1 MYRSASGASNTEV
14 HFFDDSDTVTILRG
28 GSVSWRTH
36 NPGLLGLGT
45 VALAHE
51 AIGVAH
57 GVPVFPSLEHGRR
70 ALRDWL
76 GQAQIRHH
84 SIASLYRHIDPDWQ
98 LPSPSLPD
106 RPAHCPDTGLEAGR
120 RVKSL
125 NSHEREAVAQAIERH
140 LGMEAGSVH
149 RQPLE
154 TQEDKPTRE
163 MAAAGGNIAIN
174 GRSAVHAGSQGLLT
188 SIDVCLT
195 RIGKSCK
202 PIPYTNV
209 ANSRDATGTA
219 GSVFVNGH
227 PLCHQQSRFARSR
240 GDEAGNCGGVRSR
253 TRRGYAEFVGGSSNV
268 FFEGLPAVRQFDPMV
283 SNCRNTPP
291 TPLMQPGC
299 QQAPELGPAF
309 FDDPPL
315 LEQAH
320 ALRLDVDLDRALGR
334 GLEVTAQ
341 PRGDLDH
348 PVSAYPRPVDNHRNA
363 HTLLFTGLPGQAVDL
378 VLPLHDLHHG
388 VYHVPLAQDITVQ
401 KWDPDKDPTLESGRH
416 VHQLVAVALH
426 RPLDIQGIE
435 HGAIRPGCRVY
446 IFRNGHLWRELEAGP
461 EGSWLEVNLEVWQGK
476 DERPAQCP
484 AGARLLFPH
493 RMDGQVFDY
502 QLALSE
508 PQWNWARIESFG
520 GLAPDDPRTMAPSS
534 EAEATHQARTNAA
547 SHPRCLP
554 LNLGR
559 EAVRRGRLGRGCQP
573 GGSPRPLLA
582 SQPESNEAVELRE
595 VNGLITALLPDP
607 LQQARD
613 LRQSMDAC
621 LEDLAEAEQSAIDGE
636 RALGT
641 LIQRLIEVQPDLQR
655 QVDVPRMNR
664 TLHAW
669 DQRAKDAA
677 RRFQALNEDL
687 LSLLQSSHYARALED
702 YTRSPCTH
710 DRAFGLLQ
718 WIHCIRDLDSDT
730 SLPYLR
736 CFLDPQ
742 ANTLPVLGQE
752 DPETRQSLID
762 WSTGNQWLET
772 TAPRMKPLLE
782 IDRLQLATFAP
793 DALNRLI
800 DALAEAATAG
810 DTDYGSEVLQKIANI
825 SQRVAGIELQVTHIP
840 LSAYL
845 RTDLL
850 KPPKN
855 TYRYHPPGLDEAYEK
870 TRKRVIL
877 ALMPLNSKTLGD
889 LSQITQS
896 NPIYRGALGSVLGAV
911 MGINL
916 LISLQHMDELF
927 KNEKA
932 ITLISLSS
940 NLVALFL
947 TEFQF
952 WADRKNE
959 YVNKTRTTKHHTFA
973 QRGAH
978 TLHKHAKRKEI
989 LQALTRTA
997 VRTAA
1002 TADMYLGAAYIYS
1015 GLINNDYKRSMG
1027 GALILTG
1034 GLLSFLSFTM
1044 PKTILLGTLIM
1055 SVIGTTL
1062 TSSSKLSAIE
1072 ENIRRSLYGVSRP
1085 REDSA
1090 QNKEQKARKD
1100 TTRILRA
1107 AAEPSIK
1114 IIAYRIDIPFH
1125 KRPQWSGSP
1134 LKNKE
1139 ISNNIESVA
1148 LIEITIAPGLFSPN
1162 QPTLDGKITFHHTG
1176 ITHSITDMLIH
1187 EELNH
1192 DRLILIRALIEVNT
1206 RHLARGLI
1214 CNIKFSTEPR
1224 NIDLEITKNITWPSK
1239 DTRNDLIKQREI
1251 DRLRNLGLPA
1261 IK

>member
-98 LPSPSLPD
+98 LPSSQPD
-106 RPAHCPDTGLEAGR
+106 RPAHCPDTGLEAER
-120 RVKSL
+120 RVNAL
-125 NSHEREAVAQAIERH
+125 NSGEREAVAQAIERH

-149 RQPLE
+149 RQPLA

-227 PLCHQQSRFARSR
+227 PVCHRQSRFARSR

-291 TPLMQPGC
+291 APLMQPGC

-315 LEQAH
+315 LEQTH

-334 GLEVTAQ
+334 GLEVTAL
-341 PRGDLDH
+341 PRGDLDQ
-348 PVSAYPRPVDNHRNA
+348 PVSAYPHPVDNHRNA

-388 VYHVPLAQDITVQ
+388 VYRVPLAQDITVQ

-461 EGSWLEVNLEVWQGK
+461 EGTWLEVNLEVWQGK

-484 AGARLLFPH
+484 VGARLLFPH

-520 GLAPDDPRTMAPSS
+520 GLAPDDPRTIAPSS
-534 EAEATHQARTNAA
+534 EAEATHQATTNAA
-547 SHPRCLP
+547 SHPRCLA

-559 EAVRRGRLGRGCQP
+559 EAVRRGRLGRGGQP

-582 SQPESNEAVELRE
+582 FQPESSEAVALRE

-641 LIQRLIEVQPDLQR
+641 LIQRLIQVQPDLQR

-687 LSLLQSSHYARALED
+687 LSLLQSPHYAKALED

-772 TAPRMKPLLE
+772 TEPRMKPLLE

-793 DALNRLI
+793 DALNR
-800 DALAEAATAG
+800 
-810 DTDYGSEVLQKIANI
+810 
-825 SQRVAGIELQVTHIP
+825 
-840 LSAYL
+840 
-845 RTDLL
+845 
-850 KPPKN
+850 
-855 TYRYHPPGLDEAYEK
+855 
-870 TRKRVIL
+870 
-877 ALMPLNSKTLGD
+877 
-889 LSQITQS
+889 
-896 NPIYRGALGSVLGAV
+896 
-911 MGINL
+911 
-916 LISLQHMDELF
+916 
-927 KNEKA
+927 
-932 ITLISLSS
+932 
-940 NLVALFL
+940 
-947 TEFQF
+947 
-952 WADRKNE
+952 
-959 YVNKTRTTKHHTFA
+959 
-973 QRGAH
+973 
-978 TLHKHAKRKEI
+978 
-989 LQALTRTA
+989 
-997 VRTAA
+997 
-1002 TADMYLGAAYIYS
+1002 
-1015 GLINNDYKRSMG
+1015 
-1027 GALILTG
+1027 
-1034 GLLSFLSFTM
+1034 
-1044 PKTILLGTLIM
+1044 
-1055 SVIGTTL
+1055 
-1062 TSSSKLSAIE
+1062 
-1072 ENIRRSLYGVSRP
+1072 
-1085 REDSA
+1085 
-1090 QNKEQKARKD
+1090 
-1100 TTRILRA
+1100 
-1107 AAEPSIK
+1107 
-1114 IIAYRIDIPFH
+1114 
-1125 KRPQWSGSP
+1125 
-1134 LKNKE
+1134 
-1139 ISNNIESVA
+1139 
-1148 LIEITIAPGLFSPN
+1148 
-1162 QPTLDGKITFHHTG
+1162 
-1176 ITHSITDMLIH
+1176 
-1187 EELNH
+1187 
-1192 DRLILIRALIEVNT
+1192 
-1206 RHLARGLI
+1206 
-1214 CNIKFSTEPR
+1214 
-1224 NIDLEITKNITWPSK
+1224 
-1239 DTRNDLIKQREI
+1239 
-1251 DRLRNLGLPA
+1251 
-1261 IK
+1261 